1 MRPHIIAALLPFLF
15 AIGFD
20 LFQRS
25 LKRGGIP
32 SFAVPS

>member
-1 MRPHIIAALLPFLF
+1 MWPHIITALQPFLF

-32 SFAVPS
+32 SFVAPS